1 MRIEIGSI
9 ISHLENVLTGEPWF
23 GRAIYDILDE
33 VDSKKVF
40 QKPNGTEHSM
50 IEIMY
55 HMITWADFTLKR
67 IEKDSNYDLT
77 AAEELDWRLINSK
90 THTWKKGLAEFK
102 KINQQI
108 ITQLR
113 KKEDSF
119 LDEKVDFRNYNYR
132 FLINGMIEHS
142 IYHLGQIA
150 YINKM
155 MA

>member
-1 MRIEIGSI
+1 MRTEIGSI
-9 ISHLENVLTGEPWF
+9 ISHLENVLSGEPWF
-23 GRAIYDILDE
+23 GRAVYDMLDE
-33 VDSKKVF
+33 VDSKKGF

-50 IEIMY
+50 IEIIY

-67 IEKDSNYDLT
+67 IEKDANYDLT
-77 AAEELDWRLINSK
+77 AAEEIDWRLINPK
-90 THTWKKGLAEFK
+90 THTWKKGIAEF
-102 KINQQI
+102 
-108 ITQLR
+108 

-119 LDEKVDFRNYNYR
+119 LYEKVDFRNYNYR
-132 FLINGMIEHS
+132 FLLNGMIEHS